1 MHYTHNYIDTGYV
14 ELSIPPRTALSSGS
28 RMRSIDGPDGK
39 PSGGHDAFHLDP
51 NHLHIWPRHS
61 FMLIALPNL
70 DGSFTCTL
78 FAPFKMFS
86 EELSSKERIVAFFR
100 EHFPD
105 AMPLIGEDKLVEC
118 LTTRRASALGSVQC
132 DPYHYKD
139 RAVLIGDAAHA
150 MLPFYGQGLN
160 CGFEDVRVLFDI
172 IDSCDTLQEALERYT
187 KERHPDLKAILQ
199 LAEQNYREMAHSVVS
214 WPYLLRKK
222 LDSWLMRVLP
232 SSMWSSLYV
241 MTTFSNLPYSQV
253 VQTEKRQQRIISNV
267 VLSTALSL
275 LTATIVGVYKT
286 SPVWRPVASKY
297 IQALQNN
304 A

>member
-1 MHYTHNYIDTGYV
+1 
-14 ELSIPPRTALSSGS
+14 
-28 RMRSIDGPDGK
+28 
-39 PSGGHDAFHLDP
+39 
-51 NHLHIWPRHS
+51 
-61 FMLIALPNL
+61 MLIALPNL

-78 FAPFKMFS
+78 FAPFKMFTS
-86 EELSSKERIVAFFR
+86 ELTTKEGILSFFE

-105 AMPLIGEDKLVEC
+105 ALPLIGEEKLVEC

-172 IDSCDTLQEALERYT
+172 IDANTNLETALDTYT
-187 KERHPDLKAILQ
+187 KTRNPDLKAILQ
-199 LAEQNYREMAHSVVS
+199 LAEDNYREMAHSVVS

-222 LDSWLMRVLP
+222 LDGLLMSVLP
-232 SSMWSSLYV
+232 SSMWSSLYA

-253 VQTEKRQQRIISNV
+253 VKTEKRQQRIIGYT
-267 VLSTALSL
+267 LSTTVVGL
-275 LTATIVGVYKT
+275 LTGAVLGVYRT
-286 SPVWRPVASKY
+286 REVWQPITRGWIEGLQGRPDRIIPSHSS
-297 IQALQNN
+297 ALFRF
-304 A
+304 